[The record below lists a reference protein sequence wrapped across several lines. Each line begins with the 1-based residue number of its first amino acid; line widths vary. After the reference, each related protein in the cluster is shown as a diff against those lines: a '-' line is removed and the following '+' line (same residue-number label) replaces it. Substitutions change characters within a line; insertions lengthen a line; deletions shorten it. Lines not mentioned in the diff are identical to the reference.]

1 MREVTHIEKLTKN
14 KVRVEFDEE
23 LRFIL
28 PAYELSALSL
38 EIGSIF
44 EDDAFEQLYE
54 EHVLKK
60 AKQKVMGLL
69 ERRDYTKKELQDK
82 LMQAGFPADAVSG
95 AIAYVESYHYIDDDR
110 YTRNFLEYRSS
121 GKSRQMVYQT
131 LAQKGIDT
139 EKIREY
145 MEDADMDDE
154 AGIRRIYRQ
163 KFSDNMDFSREK
175 KQKIFNYFLRKGYK
189 YNDIANVLKDF
200 DRI

>member
-1 MREVTHIEKLTKN
+1 MREVTQIEKLTKT

-28 PAYELSALSL
+28 PVSEFSALSL
-38 EIGSIF
+38 EVGDIL
-44 EDDAFEQLYE
+44 EDDVFEQLYE

-95 AIAYVESYHYIDDDR
+95 AIDYVESYHYIDDDR

-145 MEDADMDDE
+145 MEDADMDDT
-154 AGIRRIYRQ
+154 ANIRRIYRQ
-163 KFSDNMDFSREK
+163 KFGDNMDFSREK

-189 YNDIANVLKDF
+189 YNDIANVVKDF
-200 DRI
+200 DSI

>member
-1 MREVTHIEKLTKN
+1 MREVTQIEKLTKS

-28 PAYELSALSL
+28 PVSEFSALSL
-38 EIGSIF
+38 EVGDIL
-44 EDDAFEQLYE
+44 EDDVFEQLYE

-95 AIAYVESYHYIDDDR
+95 AIDYVESYHYIDDDR

-145 MEDADMDDE
+145 MEDADMDDT
-154 AGIRRIYRQ
+154 ANIRRIYRQ
-163 KFSDNMDFSREK
+163 KFGDNMDFSREK

-189 YNDIANVLKDF
+189 YNDIANVVKDF
-200 DRI
+200 DSI